1 MYKYRCIVKCGH
13 AGSGRFT
20 ERSVVVSANNVTE
33 AYMKAKR
40 LRGVKKGY
48 LMHSGASV
56 LAVCRLEPHGS
67 TSGLSE
73 TA

>member
-1 MYKYRCIVKCGH
+1 MNKYRCIVKCGH

-33 AYMKAKR
+33 AYNKAKR

-56 LAVCRLEPHGS
+56 LAVSRIEPRDS
-67 TSGLSE
+67 ASRLSE